1 MSRRTTV
8 PVRDLDR
15 TPDPAAVARAEKALA
30 RAKARGTAR
39 GQIPGDLENV
49 PRFDAPESRMQPAP
63 GHNRPPPSSLSDQ
76 TVKDLEGLAA
86 AQPAPQEL
94 PEDENEPV
102 WDEAT
107 VRKVL
112 DVSATKANRILEI
125 LNPEEAKTP
134 EEIERRTVEGRLREI
149 DIGQFL
155 MNGVTTQI
163 VPIIPA
169 HLVVAYQTISDE
181 LEVFIDEELAKEAA
195 EIRRK
200 RGADGD
206 ISQREYIRR
215 SNEWALAVHVQSY
228 KGTAWP
234 ASLNADGTVNRDSMQ
249 QRLRKVRA
257 LPSPVLPFLTR
268 NLGWFLDR
276 VQAQL
281 NLGVLGN
288 G

>member
-1 MSRRTTV
+1 
-8 PVRDLDR
+8 
-15 TPDPAAVARAEKALA
+15 
-30 RAKARGTAR
+30 
-39 GQIPGDLENV
+39 
-49 PRFDAPESRMQPAP
+49 
-63 GHNRPPPSSLSDQ
+63 
-76 TVKDLEGLAA
+76 VKDLEGLAA